1 VKRGA
6 QTKGRAKKTD
16 EVERKFL
23 PKRWLTIP
31 ALIILLIGIGTSFA
45 WIHIHQNQQ
54 KPNVVAAVEQP
65 TFKQPETLKELLA
78 LSPAELKNCDIARMN
93 LLCAEGLPGAE
104 NLNVDESLATLDQ
117 WAQHIKAEI
126 DRNRHHFQEDP
137 NYYYNSESF
146 YKMLMMAVVLYEDY
160 NIRYN
165 PKWIEAPTEIRDDD
179 HFAADSRDLLIH
191 GLIGEQ
197 HMGTCGSMPVLY
209 TALAKRLGYPV
220 KLVTTKEHI
229 FMRWDSP
236 TERFDMDATGKG
248 LDKYDD
254 EFYKKFPFP
263 VTEQEI
269 QEEGYFKSLS
279 PQEELAVF
287 LSTRGQC
294 LMEAGR
300 LAKAT
305 ESYKAAYRLTPNW
318 KSSQLL
324 LADAQQRSSPRYIPL
339 YARISRDQQA
349 LDSIPRPQGIDVGT
363 PKIPDPDPIKDMQLR
378 QQEIQNQIL
387 NPIPNP

>member
-1 VKRGA
+1 MSRESRQRLREGTKRQEIQLARRKKFLRILPFVGIVLIAASALTAIHFQPQKTKPIVAVQTPA
-6 QTKGRAKKTD
+6 QT
-16 EVERKFL
+16 
-23 PKRWLTIP
+23 
-31 ALIILLIGIGTSFA
+31 
-45 WIHIHQNQQ
+45 
-54 KPNVVAAVEQP
+54 P

-78 LSPAELKNCDIARMN
+78 LSPAELEHCDIARMN

-104 NLNVDESLATLDQ
+104 NLNVNESLATLDE
-117 WAQHIKAEI
+117 WTQHIKTEI
-126 DRNRHHFQEDP
+126 DRNHHHFQEDP

-197 HMGTCGSMPVLY
+197 HMGTCSSMPILY
-209 TALAKRLGYPV
+209 IALARRLGYPV
-220 KLVTTKEHI
+220 KLVTTKEHL

-236 TERFDMDATGKG
+236 TEKFDMDATGKG

-279 PQEELAVF
+279 PQEELSIF
-287 LSTRGQC
+287 LSTRGTC
-294 LMEAGR
+294 LVEAGR
-300 LAKAT
+300 LAEAM
-305 ESYKAAYRLTPNW
+305 ESFKAAYQFQPNW
-318 KSSQLL
+318 KSNQIL
-324 LADAQQRSSPRYIPL
+324 LADVQRRQADLITASILRRQEMNL
-339 YARISRDQQA
+339 ISQQQA
-349 LDSIPRPQGIDVGT
+349 MNPSITANLT
-363 PKIPDPDPIKDMQLR
+363 PPDPNPLKQLQMQM
-378 QQEIQNQIL
+378 QNPTP

>member
-1 VKRGA
+1 MKS
-6 QTKGRAKKTD
+6 RANKTGK
-16 EVERKFL
+16 VEGNFL
-23 PKRWLTIP
+23 PKRSLVILVCFVFSV
-31 ALIILLIGIGTSFA
+31 LISPNSFA
-45 WIHIHQNQQ
+45 
-54 KPNVVAAVEQP
+54 AELQP
-65 TFKQPETLKELLA
+65 KTLKELIS
-78 LSPAELKNCDIARMN
+78 LSPTQLENCDIARMN
-93 LLCAEGLPGAE
+93 LFCAEGLPGAE
-104 NLNVDESLATLDQ
+104 NLNVDGSLATLDQ
-117 WAQHIKAEI
+117 WAQHIKSET
-126 DRNRHHFQEDP
+126 DRNFHHYLEDP
-137 NYYYNSESF
+137 SYYYNSTNF
-146 YKMLMMAVVLYEDY
+146 YKMLMMAVVRYEDY
-160 NIRYN
+160 YIRYN
-165 PKWIEAPTEIRDDD
+165 PKWIEAPTEIRNND

-209 TALAKRLGYPV
+209 TALARRLGYPV

-269 QEEGYFKSLS
+269 QEEGYLKSLS
-279 PQEELAVF
+279 SPEELAVF

-300 LAKAT
+300 LAEAT

-324 LADAQQRSSPRYIPL
+324 LADAQQRMSPRYLPL
-339 YARISRDQQA
+339 YARISREQQA